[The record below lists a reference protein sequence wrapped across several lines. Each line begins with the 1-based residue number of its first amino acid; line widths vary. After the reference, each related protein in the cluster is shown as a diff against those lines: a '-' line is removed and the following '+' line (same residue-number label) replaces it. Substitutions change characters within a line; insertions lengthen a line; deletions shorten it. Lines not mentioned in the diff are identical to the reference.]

1 MRSGGFLGLYW
12 YFRIQRDKKRDT
24 LCYSSSSIKYYLYS
38 SEVMIKSLGHRRDA
52 LLQAIY
58 RCGILLSFVCDVTP
72 MPHNGCR
79 PPKKR
84 HVVIKKK

>member
-1 MRSGGFLGLYW
+1 

-24 LCYSSSSIKYYLYS
+24 LCYSSSSIKCYLYRYAMS
-38 SEVMIKSLGHRRDA
+38 RSYDKKSWSPKRRDA
-52 LLQAIY
+52 VLQAIY
-58 RCGILLSFVCDVTP
+58 KSGILLSFVCDVTP

-84 HVVIKKK
+84 HV